1 MKVEKRSIE
10 FVPHNERYGRPRRL
24 FTVWFSSNLQ
34 ITALIIGTLGIA
46 SGLSLMWTLLGLMI
60 GSMIGTIFMAAHSA
74 QGPHLG
80 VPQMIQSRAQFG
92 VFGAAI
98 PLTVMVTAAVLFM
111 AASGV
116 LMRDTLK
123 TLLPVTDNQSILI
136 IGVATFMIGV
146 VGYELI
152 HRLGA
157 WMTPLSTLVFGT
169 ALLLILVRAS
179 SQGPLHIEVGTFSM
193 PVFNLVIAQAASWT
207 LGYGPYVADY
217 SRYLPADVRT
227 RDTFWTTYFGCALG
241 SLGMMALG
249 ALLATVVPSALNLD
263 PGAAIADLFGP
274 WAKAALMVVV
284 LGVIQYNVLCLY
296 SAYMSSTTIFS
307 GFAKL
312 QRVRPGTKALVMAIL
327 SILACLIAT
336 QTQYH
341 FDTFFADILIGQLY
355 LLIPWS
361 AINLV
366 DYYVVRRGEYHIDD
380 LYDAYGRYGR
390 WNRKTMIV
398 YAVSVLG
405 TVPFM
410 KLSFFE
416 GYFARLIGADISWIA
431 GLALAGLLYYV
442 IHSPRVPT
450 VDVQIRERQGKVSLF
465 ANAEE

>member
-34 ITALIIGTLGIA
+34 VTALMVGTLGVA
-46 SGLSLMWTLLGLMI
+46 SGLSLMWTLAGLLI
-60 GSMIGTIFMAAHSA
+60 GCMLGTIFMAAHSA

-98 PLTVMVTAAVLFM
+98 PLLVMVTAAVLFM

-116 LMRDTLK
+116 LMRDPLK
-123 TLLPVTDNQSILI
+123 ALIPVSDNQAILI
-136 IGVATFMIGV
+136 VSMITFLIGV

-152 HRLGA
+152 HRMGA
-157 WMTPLSTLVFGT
+157 WMSLLSSVVFGA
-169 ALLLILVRAS
+169 ALVLILIRAS
-179 SQGPLHIEVGTFSM
+179 SSEAIHADAGGFSM

-227 RDTFWTTYFGCALG
+227 KDTFWTTYFGCALG

-249 ALLATVVPSALNLD
+249 ATLAAVVPSALNVD
-263 PGAAIADLFGP
+263 PGTAIANLFGP
-274 WAKAALMVVV
+274 WAKAALLVVA

-296 SAYMSSTTIFS
+296 SAYMSTTTIFS

-312 QRVRPGTKALVMAIL
+312 QHVRHGTKTLLMAVL
-327 SILACLIAT
+327 SVLACVIAI

-366 DYYVVRRGEYHIDD
+366 DYYVVQRGSYSIDD
-380 LYDAYGRYGR
+380 LYDAQGRYGR

-398 YAVSVLG
+398 YGVSIIG

-416 GYFARLIGADISWIA
+416 GYIAKLIGADVSWIA
-431 GLALAGLLYYV
+431 GLVLAGFLYC
-442 IHSPRVPT
+442 IFNWNRASSATTQRAR
-450 VDVQIRERQGKVSLF
+450 DRQGVSAF

>member
-1 MKVEKRSIE
+1 MKIEKRSIE
-10 FVPHNERYGRPRRL
+10 FVPHSERYGRPRRL
-24 FTVWFSSNLQ
+24 FSVWFSSNLQ
-34 ITALIIGTLGIA
+34 VTALMVGTLGVA
-46 SGLSLMWTLLGLMI
+46 AGLSLLWTLAGLVVGCML
-60 GSMIGTIFMAAHSA
+60 GTIFMAAHSA

-98 PLTVMVTAAVLFM
+98 PLLVMVTAAVLFM

-116 LMRDTLK
+116 LMRDPLK
-123 TLLPVTDNQSILI
+123 ALLGISDDQAILVVGI
-136 IGVATFMIGV
+136 TTFLIGV

-157 WMTPLSTLVFGT
+157 WMSVLSSVVFGT
-169 ALLLILVRAS
+169 ALVLILARAS
-179 SQGPLHIEVGTFSM
+179 ATGIFHADTGGFSM
-193 PVFNLVIAQAASWT
+193 PIFNLVIAQAASWT

-217 SRYLPADVRT
+217 SRYLPADVNT
-227 RDTFWTTYFGCALG
+227 RHTFWSTYFGCALG

-249 ALLATVVPSALNLD
+249 AVLAAVLPSALDVD
-263 PGAAIADLFGP
+263 PGTAIASLFGP
-274 WAKAALMVVV
+274 WAKAALIVVS

-296 SAYMSSTTIFS
+296 SAYMSTTTIFS

-312 QRVRPGTKALVMAIL
+312 SHVRSGTKALVMAVI
-327 SILACLIAT
+327 SVLACVIAI

-366 DYYVVRRGEYHIDD
+366 DYYLIQRGSYSIGD
-380 LYDAYGRYGR
+380 LYDAQGRYGR
-390 WNRKTMIV
+390 WNRRTMIV
-398 YAVSVLG
+398 YGVSIVG
-405 TVPFM
+405 TLPFM

-416 GYFARLIGADISWIA
+416 GYFARLIGADVSWIA
-431 GLALAGLLYYV
+431 GLAVASFLYWLCNASRASTRGR
-442 IHSPRVPT
+442 I
-450 VDVQIRERQGKVSLF
+450 KVT
-465 ANAEE
+465 AEAS

>member
-1 MKVEKRSIE
+1 MIEQRSIE
-10 FVPHNERYGRPRRL
+10 FVPHSERYGRPRRL
-24 FTVWFSSNLQ
+24 FSVWFSSNLQ
-34 ITALIIGTLGIA
+34 VTALMVGTLGVA
-46 SGLSLMWTLLGLMI
+46 SGLSLLWTLAGLVIGCMLG
-60 GSMIGTIFMAAHSA
+60 TVFMAAHSA

-98 PLTVMVTAAVLFM
+98 PLLVMVTAAVLFM

-116 LMRDTLK
+116 LLRDPLK
-123 TLLPVTDNQSILI
+123 ALLPVTDNQAIVI
-136 IGVATFMIGV
+136 VAVATFLIGV

-157 WMTPLSTLVFGT
+157 WMSVLSSVVFGA
-169 ALLLILVRAS
+169 ALVLILTQANAS
-179 SQGPLHIEVGTFSM
+179 GTFHGETGGFSM

-217 SRYLPADVRT
+217 SRYLPADVDT
-227 RDTFWTTYFGCALG
+227 RHTFWTTYFGCALG

-249 ALLATVVPSALNLD
+249 ATLAAVVPSALSVD
-263 PGAAIADLFGP
+263 PGSAIANLFGP
-274 WAKAALMVVV
+274 WAPAALVVIA

-296 SAYMSSTTIFS
+296 SAYMSTTTIFS
-307 GFAKL
+307 GFARL
-312 QRVRPGTKALVMAIL
+312 QQVRQGTKRLLMAVL
-327 SILACLIAT
+327 SVLACAIAT

-366 DYYVVRRGEYHIDD
+366 DYYVVRRGSYSIDD
-380 LYDAYGRYGR
+380 LYDAQGRYGG
-390 WNRKTMIV
+390 WNRKTMMV
-398 YAVSVLG
+398 YGVSIIG

-416 GYFARLIGADISWIA
+416 GYFARLIGADVSWIA
-431 GLALAGLLYYV
+431 GLVLAGMLYFV
-442 IHSPRVPT
+442 FSGG
-450 VDVQIRERQGKVSLF
+450 REGSSWSLQRL
-465 ANAEE
+465 

>member
-1 MKVEKRSIE
+1 MRIETRSIE
-10 FVPHNERYGRPRRL
+10 FVPHSERYGRPRRL

-34 ITALIIGTLGIA
+34 VTALMVGTLGVA
-46 SGLSLMWTLLGLMI
+46 SGLSLMWTLAGLVVGCLLGTL
-60 GSMIGTIFMAAHSA
+60 FMAAHSA

-98 PLTVMVTAAVLFM
+98 PLLVMVTAAVLFM

-116 LMRDTLK
+116 LLRDPLK
-123 TLLPVTDNQSILI
+123 ALLPVSDDQAIVI
-136 IGVATFMIGV
+136 VGVLTMIIGV

-157 WMTPLSTLVFGT
+157 WMSLLSSVVFGS
-169 ALLLILVRAS
+169 ALVVLLVRAGVS
-179 SQGPLHIEVGTFSM
+179 ATAQVDAGGFSM

-249 ALLATVVPSALNLD
+249 ATLAAVVPAALQVD
-263 PGAAIADLFGP
+263 PGTAVASLFGP
-274 WAKAALMVVV
+274 WARAALLVVA
-284 LGVIQYNVLCLY
+284 LGVVQYNVLCLY
-296 SAYMSSTTIFS
+296 SAYMSTTTIFS
-307 GFAKL
+307 GFARL
-312 QRVRPGTKALVMAIL
+312 QQVRQGSKTLLMALLTV
-327 SILACLIAT
+327 LACAIAVH
-336 QTQYH
+336 TQYH
-341 FDTFFADILIGQLY
+341 FDRFFADILVGQLY

-366 DYYVVRRGEYHIDD
+366 DYYLVQRGRYSIDD
-380 LYDAYGRYGR
+380 LYDAQGRYGR
-390 WNRKTMIV
+390 WNRGTLIV
-398 YAVSVLG
+398 YGVSIIG

-410 KLSFFE
+410 KFSFFE
-416 GYFARLIGADISWIA
+416 GYLAQRIGADISWIA
-431 GLALAGLLYYV
+431 GLALAGLLYLILHRGQALSGRRKPLETGGGGV
-442 IHSPRVPT
+442 TSAR
-450 VDVQIRERQGKVSLF
+450 
-465 ANAEE
+465 

>member
-34 ITALIIGTLGIA
+34 VTALMVGTLGVA
-46 SGLSLMWTLLGLMI
+46 AGLSLMWTLAGLVI
-60 GSMIGTIFMAAHSA
+60 GCMLGTIFMAAHSA

-98 PLTVMVTAAVLFM
+98 PLLVMVTAAVLFM

-116 LMRDTLK
+116 LMRDPLK
-123 TLLPVTDNQSILI
+123 ALIPVTDNQAILI
-136 IGVATFMIGV
+136 VGIITFLIGV

-152 HRLGA
+152 HRIGA
-157 WMTPLSTLVFGT
+157 WMTLLSSVVFGA
-169 ALLLILVRAS
+169 ALVLILIRAS
-179 SQGPLHIEVGTFSM
+179 TAEAIHVDAGGFSM

-217 SRYLPADVRT
+217 SRYLPADVRAK
-227 RDTFWTTYFGCALG
+227 DTFWTTYFGCALG

-249 ALLATVVPSALNLD
+249 ATLAAVVPSALNVD
-263 PGAAIADLFGP
+263 PGSAIANLFGP
-274 WAKAALMVVV
+274 WANAALLVVA

-296 SAYMSSTTIFS
+296 SAYMSTTTIFS

-312 QRVRPGTKALVMAIL
+312 QHVRHGTKTVLMAVL
-327 SILACLIAT
+327 SVLACVIAI
-336 QTQYH
+336 QTQDH

-366 DYYVVRRGEYHIDD
+366 DYYVVQRGSYCIDD
-380 LYDAYGRYGR
+380 LYNAQGRYGR
-390 WNRKTMIV
+390 WNGKTMLV
-398 YAVSVLG
+398 YAVSIIG

-416 GYFARLIGADISWIA
+416 GYFAKLIGADISWIA
-431 GLALAGLLYYV
+431 GLALAGFLYFIFNWRHFSKLETNYTEW
-442 IHSPRVPT
+442 RDRT
-450 VDVQIRERQGKVSLF
+450 AF

>member
-1 MKVEKRSIE
+1 MKIEKRSIE
-10 FVPHNERYGRPRRL
+10 FVPHSERYGRPRRL

-34 ITALIIGTLGIA
+34 VTALMVGTLGVA
-46 SGLSLMWTLLGLMI
+46 SGLSLQWTLIGLLI
-60 GSMIGTIFMAAHSA
+60 GCMLGTIFMAAHSA

-92 VFGAAI
+92 VLGAAI
-98 PLTVMVTAAVLFM
+98 PLLVMVTAAVLFM
-111 AASGV
+111 SASGV

-123 TLLPVTDNQSILI
+123 TLLPITDNQAIAVV
-136 IGVATFMIGV
+136 GVLTFVIGV

-152 HRLGA
+152 HRMGA
-157 WMTPLSTLVFGT
+157 WMTLLSTVVFGT
-169 ALLLILVRAS
+169 ALVLLLMRAGS
-179 SQGPLHIEVGTFSM
+179 SEAVSVSEGEFCM
-193 PVFNLVIAQAASWT
+193 PIFNLVIAQAASWT

-249 ALLATVVPSALNLD
+249 AVLATVVPSALHLD
-263 PGAAIADLFGP
+263 PGSAVATLFGP
-274 WAKAALMVVV
+274 WAKAVLVVV
-284 LGVIQYNVLCLY
+284 ALGVIQYNVLCLY
-296 SAYMSSTTIFS
+296 SAYMSITTIFS
-307 GFAKL
+307 GFARL
-312 QRVRPGTKALVMAIL
+312 QQVRRGTKALLMAIL
-327 SILACLIAT
+327 SILACAIAT
-336 QTQYH
+336 RTQYH

-366 DYYVVRRGEYHIDD
+366 DYYWVRHGNYNIED
-380 LYDAYGRYGR
+380 LYDAQGRYGR
-390 WNRKTMIV
+390 WNSRTMIV
-398 YAVSVLG
+398 YAVSIIG

-416 GYFARLIGADISWIA
+416 GYFAKLMGADISWIA
-431 GLALAGLLYYV
+431 GLALAGLLYLIFNWNRASAEDSHAFTKQRSV
-442 IHSPRVPT
+442 T
-450 VDVQIRERQGKVSLF
+450 AF

>member
-34 ITALIIGTLGIA
+34 VTALMIGTLGVA
-46 SGLSLMWTLLGLMI
+46 SGLSLMWTLAGLLI
-60 GSMIGTIFMAAHSA
+60 GCMLGTIFMAAHSA

-98 PLTVMVTAAVLFM
+98 PLLVMVTAAVLFM

-116 LMRDTLK
+116 LMRDPLK
-123 TLLPVTDNQSILI
+123 ALIPVSDNQAILI
-136 IGVATFMIGV
+136 IGILTFLIGV

-152 HRLGA
+152 HRMGA
-157 WMTPLSTLVFGT
+157 WMTLLSSVVFGA
-169 ALLLILVRAS
+169 ALVLVLIRAS
-179 SQGPLHIEVGTFSM
+179 AAEAIHVDAGGFSM

-227 RDTFWTTYFGCALG
+227 KDTFWTTYFGCALG

-249 ALLATVVPSALNLD
+249 ATLAAVVPSALDVD
-263 PGAAIADLFGP
+263 PGTAIATLFGP
-274 WAKAALMVVV
+274 WAKAALLVVA

-296 SAYMSSTTIFS
+296 SAYMSTTTIFS

-312 QRVRPGTKALVMAIL
+312 QHVRHGTKTLLMAVL
-327 SILACLIAT
+327 SVLACVIAI

-366 DYYVVRRGEYHIDD
+366 DYYVVQRGCYRIDD
-380 LYDAYGRYGR
+380 LYDARGRYGR
-390 WNRKTMIV
+390 WNGKTMIV
-398 YAVSVLG
+398 YGVSIIG

-410 KLSFFE
+410 KFSFFE
-416 GYFARLIGADISWIA
+416 GYFAKLIGADVSWIA
-431 GLALAGLLYYV
+431 GLLLAGFLYF
-442 IHSPRVPT
+442 IINWGRAS
-450 VDVQIRERQGKVSLF
+450 SLSIQPAKDQRGVRAF
-465 ANAEE
+465 VNAEE

>member
-1 MKVEKRSIE
+1 MKIEKRSIE
-10 FVPHNERYGRPRRL
+10 FVPHSERYGRPRRL

-34 ITALIIGTLGIA
+34 VTALMVGTLGVA
-46 SGLSLMWTLLGLMI
+46 SGLSLMWTLAGLLLGCML
-60 GSMIGTIFMAAHSA
+60 GTIFMAAHSA

-98 PLTVMVTAAVLFM
+98 PLLVMVTAAVLFM

-116 LMRDTLK
+116 LMRDPLK
-123 TLLPVTDNQSILI
+123 ALIPVSDNQAILI
-136 IGVATFMIGV
+136 VGIMTFLIGV

-152 HRLGA
+152 HRMGA
-157 WMTPLSTLVFGT
+157 WMSLLSSLVFGA
-169 ALLLILVRAS
+169 ALVLILVRAS
-179 SQGPLHIEVGTFSM
+179 ASGTLHVDAGGFSM

-249 ALLATVVPSALNLD
+249 ATLAAVVPSALDVD
-263 PGAAIADLFGP
+263 PGTAIASLFGP
-274 WAKAALMVVV
+274 WAKAALLVVA

-296 SAYMSSTTIFS
+296 SAYMSTTTIFS

-312 QRVRPGTKALVMAIL
+312 LHVRQGAKTLLMALL
-327 SILACLIAT
+327 SVLACAIAV

-366 DYYVVRRGEYHIDD
+366 DYYVVRRGSYSIDD
-380 LYDAYGRYGR
+380 LYDAQGRYGR

-398 YAVSVLG
+398 YGVSIIG

-416 GYFARLIGADISWIA
+416 GYLAQLIGADISWIA
-431 GLALAGLLYYV
+431 GLVLAGLLYF
-442 IHSPRVPT
+442 IFHMNRAP
-450 VDVQIRERQGKVSLF
+450 
-465 ANAEE
+465 AENGLLAKGQRSGTSTAP

>member
-10 FVPHNERYGRPRRL
+10 FVPHAERYGRPRRL

-34 ITALIIGTLGIA
+34 VTALMIGTLGIA
-46 SGLSLMWTLLGLMI
+46 AGLSLVWTLFGLLLGSL
-60 GSMIGTIFMAAHSA
+60 IGTVFMAAHSA

-98 PLTVMVTAAVLFM
+98 PLLVMVTAAVLFM

-123 TLLPVTDNQSILI
+123 ALLPVTDDQAILI
-136 IGVATFMIGV
+136 IGLGTFLIGV

-152 HRLGA
+152 HRMGA
-157 WMTPLSTLVFGT
+157 WMTLLSSLVFGT
-169 ALLLILVRAS
+169 ALVLILMRPS
-179 SQGPLHIEVGTFSM
+179 SLGALGAGTGGFSM

-249 ALLATVVPSALNLD
+249 ALLAVVVPSALNLD
-263 PGAAIADLFGP
+263 PGNAIAQLFGP
-274 WAKAALMVVV
+274 WAKAALIVVV

-296 SAYMSSTTIFS
+296 SAYMSCTTIFS

-312 QRVRPGTKALVMAIL
+312 QRVRPGTKTLVMAVL
-327 SILACLIAT
+327 SILACLVAVR
-336 QTQYH
+336 TQYH

-366 DYYVVRRGEYHIDD
+366 DYYLVRRGEYHIDD
-380 LYDAYGRYGR
+380 LYDAQGRYGR

-410 KLSFFE
+410 QFSFFE
-416 GYFARLIGADISWIA
+416 GYGARLIGADITWMA
-431 GLALAGLLYYV
+431 GLLLAGLLYYV
-442 IHSPRVPT
+442 CHLPRVSTPST
-450 VDVQIRERQGKVSLF
+450 SAFTARQRRRVIG
-465 ANAEE
+465 